1 MSKQLMN
8 RLHELM
14 VFRGNMSKPV
24 LFVTNDDG
32 IEAPG
37 IQSLIKELNSRGYP
51 LFVLAPSKEQSATG
65 MKISVRQKLRVVNRQ
80 DIADKLQS
88 NIEIPLKMYS
98 LDGSPCDTMIV
109 SLDKGLRHII
119 PNIAPSLVVSGV
131 NLGPNMSQDSYHSG
145 TMGAA
150 REAGLYGM
158 PAIASSLTSF
168 EEDGMEK
175 AVDATVEV
183 IEQSLKIIPEI
194 PANLR
199 RPSVDITAS
208 HLSRWPKFDAKKDWK
223 DNPIEALKNAFF
235 SGEMMLNINTPPDWD
250 GQFSTTRLGMRWYRD
265 AISFETTS
273 HDEQT
278 ATFTIGAASI
288 DHTPVEN
295 SDCDVVMERKSSI
308 SCLPNWPQTHP
319 LALDD
324 ELLAWNLK
332 NSDGKFP
339 VWMN

>member
-1 MSKQLMN
+1 MTMN
-8 RLHELM
+8 SELDT
-14 VFRGNMSKPV
+14 GW
-24 LFVTNDDG
+24 LLVTNDDG
-32 IEAPG
+32 IEAIG
-37 IQSLIKELNSRGYP
+37 IQMLVEKLNLRGHKVIV
-51 LFVLAPSKEQSATG
+51 FAPSSNHSATG
-65 MKISVRQKLRVVNRQ
+65 MRINLMTPIGWRFRDDLKEQWDVKSENLY
-80 DIADKLQS
+80 L
-88 NIEIPLKMYS
+88 IE

-265 AISFETTS
+265 AISFDTTS